1 MKTLLR
7 LLLKS
12 HHQRSRSRLAET
24 NKGMTLVELLVGS
37 IMAFLII
44 TPMLGFVVDMLNTDR
59 REQVKS
65 NTEQDIQAAVDFI
78 AQDLSQAIYI
88 YDQAGINDIQKTPT
102 KLPPSPANTT
112 GTPILVFWKRQQ
124 MKNSLPINEVINK
137 DVKPKQCDNA
147 GIKCNDTYVLSL
159 VAYYQ
164 IKDTTSSP
172 TWCQP
177 SGGNC
182 PTRIARYEIREP
194 IRNPYTIDATKP
206 YYDVADLSVSQK
218 GSDAFNPKFSFSKP
232 TEEVTTGG
240 STNSEVLVNYIDH
253 NAAPLAGTECRTA
266 LGNPTDPKE
275 DAPDPAFSIDPTK
288 SFDLKNPTVNVTNP
302 TGLTASSGNPQVLV
316 NYIDNTTVANVPAL
330 PTPPDCKITLG
341 VVDPTGPGAIPIKS
355 ADLLITDKST
365 NSFYA
370 CVDTSKNI
378 ARVTIRGNSLRR
390 LQTDAPYNKDNPAFF
405 PTASVQVQG
414 LGARG
419 K

>member
-12 HHQRSRSRLAET
+12 QHQRNRSGSAHTE
-24 NKGMTLVELLVGS
+24 KGMTLVELLVGS

-44 TPMLGFVVDMLNTDR
+44 TPMLAFVVDMLNTDR

-88 YDQAGINDIQKTPT
+88 YDNRALNGPT
-102 KLPPSPANTT
+102 GPNEQPVGPQLPPTPPNTT

-124 MKNSLPINEVINK
+124 LKNSLPINPTVAAT
-137 DVKPKQCDNA
+137 VKPRDCADQTTPPQ
-147 GIKCNDTYVLSL
+147 CNDTYVLSL

-164 IKDTTSSP
+164 IRDTIPNSS
-172 TWCQP
+172 WCQP
-177 SGGNC
+177 TGGIC
-182 PTRIARYEIREP
+182 PTRIVRYEIRDG
-194 IRNPYTIDATKP
+194 IDRLIDP
-206 YYDVADLSVSQK
+206 SVP
-218 GSDAFNPKFSFSKP
+218 GNVIYGRAN
-232 TEEVTTGG
+232 TTPAQQ
-240 STNSEVLVNYIDH
+240 T
-253 NAAPLAGTECRTA
+253 
-266 LGNPTDPKE
+266 
-275 DAPDPAFSIDPTK
+275 DPAFNTSTDDVPAT
-288 SFDLKNPTVNVTNP
+288 SFNLNNPTVNVTNP
-302 TGLTASSGNPQVLV
+302 TGLRDTQSGAQNPQVLV
-316 NYIDNTTVANVPAL
+316 NYIDHSTANVPL
-330 PTPPDCKITLG
+330 PTGDECEDFLGFVPPAVTPAG
-341 VVDPTGPGAIPIKS
+341 TPAFDPEH
-355 ADLLITDKST
+355 LLIRDRSNPSS

-390 LQTDAPYNKDNPAFF
+390 METNYADYAANKAAYF

>member
-7 LLLKS
+7 LLLKT
-12 HHQRSRSRLAET
+12 HHQRNPSGPAHTE
-24 NKGMTLVELLVGS
+24 KGMTLVELLVGS

-44 TPMLGFVVDMLNTDR
+44 TPMLSFVVDMLNTDR

-88 YDQAGINDIQKTPT
+88 YDNNPTVNGTPNTISTGIPAIQSQ
-102 KLPPSPANTT
+102 LPSPAN

-124 MKNSLPINEVINK
+124 IKNAVPI
-137 DVKPKQCDNA
+137 DSTKQPSDCSTVE
-147 GIKCNDTYVLSL
+147 CNDTYVLSL

-164 IKDTTSSP
+164 FKDSDA

-177 SGGNC
+177 SGGTC
-182 PTRIARYEIREP
+182 PTRIARYEIRDGVK
-194 IRNPYTIDATKP
+194 NPYPNAPSTYYYPSGSNSP
-206 YYDVADLSVSQK
+206 YAPDR
-218 GSDAFNPKFSFSKP
+218 AFNSTDPTKSFNLNIPTVNVTSGDFSS
-232 TEEVTTGG
+232 VR
-240 STNSEVLVNYIDH
+240 NDVLVNYIDYSKGPTVIDP
-253 NAAPLAGTECRTA
+253 AECQTA
-266 LGNPTDPKE
+266 LGNPT
-275 DAPDPAFSIDPTK
+275 TQ
-288 SFDLKNPTVNVTNP
+288 
-302 TGLTASSGNPQVLV
+302 TG
-316 NYIDNTTVANVPAL
+316 TTT
-330 PTPPDCKITLG
+330 TPIPEKTLKITDNKG
-341 VVDPTGPGAIPIKS
+341 ST
-355 ADLLITDKST
+355 TNT

-378 ARVTIRGNSLRR
+378 AKVTIRGNSLRR
-390 LQTDAPYNKDNPAFF
+390 LQTDANYDDKKSAFF